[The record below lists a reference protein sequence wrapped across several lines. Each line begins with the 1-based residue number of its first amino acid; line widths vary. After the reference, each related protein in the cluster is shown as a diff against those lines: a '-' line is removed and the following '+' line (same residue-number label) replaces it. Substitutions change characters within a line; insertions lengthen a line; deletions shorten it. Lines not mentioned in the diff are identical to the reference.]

1 MTNVYDV
8 LSKLQ
13 TKSTA
18 SVEKAVKEELEKED
32 PPLEEATAILEAEA
46 ETEEETE
53 PESTDESTQG
63 DDSE

>member
-32 PPLEEATAILEAEA
+32 PPLEEATAILEAE
-46 ETEEETE
+46 TEEETE
-53 PESTDESTQG
+53 PESTDESTEG